1 MLEGSYTGIPWVLQG
16 YYKSNI
22 RMLPGCQKDVIMVLL
37 CFKNVLQRFF
47 IDVSMKFFK
56 GVTRGSFMCHRGS
69 LGHQKVVTR
78 VFQWSGI

>member
-1 MLEGSYTGIPWVLQG
+1 
-16 YYKSNI
+16 
-22 RMLPGCQKDVIMVLL
+22 MVLL

-47 IDVSMKFFK
+47 IDVSMKFLRVSQE
-56 GVTRGSFMCHRGS
+56 GYLCVTEVF